1 MLFIF
6 FMFYETGVIGI
17 GALHRQWRILEAEKE
32 GTGKTLMQ

>member
-1 MLFIF
+1 
-6 FMFYETGVIGI
+6 MFYETGVIGI